1 MTAEEFLADLRYPYA
16 DFVEDFRALGESA
29 GANDA
34 PEAATRVAARF
45 RFRYPDSQIRAWRF
59 ARCCGAAKFWSD
71 NREALNVGN
80 LSVLGKEEALI
91 KGKMMLGLWIYWMT
105 TPGDP
110 VPEPSR
116 EAFIMLCEAIEIQI
130 NRFRS
135 PAGQM

>member
-1 MTAEEFLADLRYPYA
+1 MTAEEFLADPRYPYA

-34 PEAATRVAARF
+34 PGTTRAAARF
-45 RFRYPDSQIRAWRF
+45 RSRYPEPQVRAWRF
-59 ARCCGAAKFWSD
+59 ARCCEAAKFWIA

-91 KGKMMLGLWIYWMT
+91 KGKMMLGLWIYWIT

-130 NRFRS
+130 NRFRP
-135 PAGQM
+135 PAGPQ